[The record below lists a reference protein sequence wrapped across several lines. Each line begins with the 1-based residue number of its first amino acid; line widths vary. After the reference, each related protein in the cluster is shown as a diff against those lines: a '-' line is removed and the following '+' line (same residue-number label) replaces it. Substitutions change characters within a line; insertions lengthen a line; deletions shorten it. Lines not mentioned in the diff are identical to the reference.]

1 MTNGNGVT
9 VQGADTLNR
18 TLRAASD
25 DLADMERPA
34 GTTARLIAN
43 RGRVGAPRL
52 TGALAA
58 SVRPGTDHGTA
69 EVTSGLVY
77 ANRTHW
83 GYAAVGQRA
92 QPFLT
97 DARAQTESQWMGAY
111 EDEAE
116 RILHTVRGA

>member
-1 MTNGNGVT
+1 MTNGVT
-9 VQGADTLNR
+9 VEGADTLAR
-18 TLRAASD
+18 TMHAASD
-25 DLADMERPA
+25 DLADMGRPA

-43 RGRVGAPRL
+43 RARVGAPRL

-58 SVRPGTDHGTA
+58 SVRPATDGGTA
-69 EVTSGLVY
+69 EVMSALVY

-92 QPFLT
+92 QPFIA

-111 EDEAE
+111 QDEAE
-116 RILHTVRGA
+116 RILHTVKGA